1 MNPLCRCICHLATKK
16 REEQAD
22 DFAID
27 FEAKSMSYTLPHTLF
42 QRPLIMLYFTD
53 QKGSAFVLSLM
64 QALVEVSLLEIKA
77 FVNLNLKINIFITF
91 YHDHLKGSALN
102 G

>member
-1 MNPLCRCICHLATKK
+1 MLWPSLLECLVPETFTHAMNPLCRCICHLATKK

-42 QRPLIMLYFTD
+42 QKTLD
-53 QKGSAFVLSLM
+53 NV
-64 QALVEVSLLEIKA
+64 
-77 FVNLNLKINIFITF
+77 IFYRSERKRICF
-91 YHDHLKGSALN
+91 KFDASIS
-102 G
+102 